1 MAVKTV
7 SAGERG
13 EFRTGWVALVGAT
26 AAVSTGGALYSYTA
40 SFFIKAIQGD
50 FGWSRAEIA
59 TGSIILSLTSA
70 LVLPGIGHLT
80 DRYGPL
86 RVGGLGLAG
95 YGAMLLALS
104 VIPGKLAFYYAVLF
118 GVALAFAA
126 STAVTFAPLVAKRF
140 VQRRGLAFGIMM
152 SGPAILLIPVS
163 PLLTA
168 LIEGSGWRAGYMAL
182 GLGALFIG
190 IPGLLIASRGYGRVS
205 PKTTVIAP
213 GLDLR
218 EVLRT
223 WTYWK
228 LVVGTLFSMIALGG
242 FLYHYAPLLADKN
255 FSTTEVG
262 LLGSVFVTSV
272 LIGRTTVGGLLD
284 ILQPPRVAMAS
295 LWSAAAGS
303 LLMLAAHP
311 SFLLAALFLGLIGAA
326 FGAEGD
332 VQAFFVARQFGL
344 RCFSTVFGTLAMLNS
359 AGFGCGALL
368 FGWIYDVHGSY
379 DIAIY
384 IAAASLIVGGVI
396 FGSVSRTVPVFPAPS
411 DGQSDNLEV

>member
-1 MAVKTV
+1 VKA
-7 SAGERG
+7 SSDEERG
-13 EFRTGWVALVGAT
+13 EFRAGWVALVGAT
-26 AAVSTGGALYSYTA
+26 AAVSTGGALYNYTA

-59 TGSIILSLTSA
+59 TGSMIMSLTSA
-70 LVLPGIGHLT
+70 LLLPGIGHLT

-95 YGAMLLALS
+95 YGLMLLALS
-104 VIPGKLAFYYAVLF
+104 SIPGKLAFYYAVLF
-118 GVALAFAA
+118 GLAMTFAA

-140 VQRRGLAFGIMM
+140 IQRRGLAFGIMM

-168 LIEGSGWRAGYMAL
+168 LIAQAGWRTGYMAL

-190 IPGLLIASRGYGRVS
+190 IPGLLIASRGFGRVS
-205 PKTTVIAP
+205 PKTKVIAP
-213 GLDLR
+213 GLGFRD
-218 EVLRT
+218 VLRT
-223 WTYWK
+223 RTYWK
-228 LVVGTLFSMIALGG
+228 LIVGTLFSTIPLGG
-242 FLYHYAPLLADKN
+242 FLHQYAPLLTDKN

-262 LLGSVFVTSV
+262 LLGSIFVSMV
-272 LIGRTTVGGLLD
+272 LIGRTTVGALLD
-284 ILQPPRVAMAS
+284 VLHPSRVAMAS

-311 SFLLAALFLGLIGAA
+311 SFVLAALFLGLIGAA

-332 VQAFFVARQFGL
+332 VQAFFSARQFGL
-344 RCFSTVFGTLAMLNS
+344 RCFSTVFGTLAMLNT
-359 AGFGCGALL
+359 AGVGIGALI
-368 FGWIYDVHGSY
+368 FGWIYDTHGTY

-384 IAAASLIVGGVI
+384 IAAASLALGGVI
-396 FGSVSRTVPVFPAPS
+396 FGSLPRSTPTFSAPPLGRG
-411 DGQSDNLEV
+411 DDIKA